1 MEKLID
7 LHTHTNFSDGQYS
20 PNELIKKAIANNVGV
35 LAITDHD
42 TIAGL
47 EYIDRSDF
55 ENQIKIINGIELS
68 IKVDKGAM
76 HILGLGIDYK
86 NELLNQVTKE
96 LKKKSIRATFAIID
110 RIKKDYN
117 IIFNEQDLETL
128 LKANRN
134 IGRPDVAKLCIKYG
148 YAKSVGE
155 AFKKYLI
162 DAYNKTRSV
171 GKGLRYD
178 EAIDL
183 ILKSGG
189 IPVLAHPKTLDLDKK
204 DFLICLRKLISCG
217 LKGIEVYHSTF
228 LPEDIEYYTNIAREY
243 NLLISG
249 GSDYHGPEI
258 KPDISLGTGK
268 NNNLRIK
275 KLSILDKL

>member
-20 PNELIKKAIANNVGV
+20 PNELIKKAIANNVSV

-96 LKKKSIRATFAIID
+96 LK
-110 RIKKDYN
+110 
-117 IIFNEQDLETL
+117 
-128 LKANRN
+128 
-134 IGRPDVAKLCIKYG
+134 
-148 YAKSVGE
+148 
-155 AFKKYLI
+155 
-162 DAYNKTRSV
+162 
-171 GKGLRYD
+171 
-178 EAIDL
+178 
-183 ILKSGG
+183 
-189 IPVLAHPKTLDLDKK
+189 
-204 DFLICLRKLISCG
+204 
-217 LKGIEVYHSTF
+217 
-228 LPEDIEYYTNIAREY
+228 YYF
-243 NLLISG
+243 
-249 GSDYHGPEI
+249 
-258 KPDISLGTGK
+258 
-268 NNNLRIK
+268 
-275 KLSILDKL
+275 